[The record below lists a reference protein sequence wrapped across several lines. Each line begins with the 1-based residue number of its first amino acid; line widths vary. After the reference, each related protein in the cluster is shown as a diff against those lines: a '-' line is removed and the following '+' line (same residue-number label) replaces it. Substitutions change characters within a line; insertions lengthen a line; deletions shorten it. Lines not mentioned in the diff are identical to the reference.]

1 MFVPGLDGSFTGG
14 EVVPVEWFQ
23 RRYAE
28 GYRVWAQCVW
38 TGGYAGND
46 GIKRVASG
54 NLLNAEAGGLKIIAY
69 ANASPPT
76 WWPLDRQMQEIK
88 TNCGAAWEHLQLLVV
103 DVEIPGIT
111 YARVAELADALQAA
125 GKNQNE
131 AIEVLYTARWFWTG
145 HMGNSKAIAWR
156 RFRLW
161 SAHYDWNPDIDF
173 GDNLYGPWTIVE
185 LVGEQYRGTTRL
197 DGVDVDLNVFDVARL
212 FPAGPDGPPAP
223 QPEEVTT
230 MSSKEYTDAL
240 ARIAALDAK
249 LTTHLQTSA
258 PVPAPTPTP
267 KPAAPGTYTV
277 VPGDN
282 ASSIAERFG
291 LSLAQLKALNPGQ
304 PRSGD
309 WGVIHK
315 GEVFKIAGAPAP
327 APKPAPAP
335 RKTHIVKSGDTL
347 GAIAQQYTG
356 DADRWDEI
364 PNLPAAVRADP
375 RKLQAGFVLVI
386 PW

>member
-23 RRYAE
+23 QRYAE

-54 NLLNAEAGGLKIIAY
+54 NLLNAEAGGLEIMAY

-76 WWPLDRQMQEIK
+76 WWPLDRQMREIK
-88 TNCGAAWEHLQLLVV
+88 TNCGAAWERLQLLPI
-103 DVEIPGIT
+103 DVEIPDIT
-111 YARVAELADALQAA
+111 LARVVELADALLAT
-125 GKNQNE
+125 GKNQ
-131 AIEVLYTARWFWTG
+131 AIEVLYTARWFWVG
-145 HMGNSKAIAWR
+145 HMDDSQSIAWR

-161 SAHYDWNPDIDF
+161 SAHYDWNPDINF
-173 GDNLYGPWTIVE
+173 GDNPYGPWPLAE
-185 LVGEQYRGTTRL
+185 LIGEQYQGTTRL

-212 FPAGPDGPPAP
+212 FPDGPDVPAP
-223 QPEEVTT
+223 QPKEVTT

-267 KPAAPGTYTV
+267 APKPAPSGIYTV

-327 APKPAPAP
+327 APKPPPTP
-335 RKTHIVKSGDTL
+335 RKTYTVKSGDTL
-347 GAIAQQYTG
+347 GAIAQRYTG

-375 RKLQAGFVLVI
+375 RKLQVGFSLVI

>member
-14 EVVPVEWFQ
+14 KVVPVEWFQ
-23 RRYAE
+23 RRHAE

-54 NLLNAEAGGLKIIAY
+54 NLLNAEAGGLEIMAY

-76 WWPLDRQMQEIK
+76 WWPLARQMQEIK
-88 TNCGAAWEHLQLLVV
+88 TNCGAAWERLQLLPV

-111 YARVAELADALQAA
+111 HARVAELADALLAA
-125 GKNQNE
+125 GKNQ
-131 AIEVLYTARWFWTG
+131 AIEVLYTARWFWVG
-145 HMGNSKAIAWR
+145 HMGDSKSIAWR

-173 GDNLYGPWTIVE
+173 GHHLYGPWPLVE
-185 LVGEQYRGTTRL
+185 LIGEQYQGTTRL

-212 FPAGPDGPPAP
+212 FPAELPPAP
-223 QPEEVTT
+223 HPKEVTT
-230 MSSKEYTDAL
+230 MSSAEYTDAL

-249 LTTHLQTSA
+249 LTTHLQTPA
-258 PVPAPTPTP
+258 PAPAPTPAP
-267 KPAAPGTYTV
+267 KPAPGTYTV

-315 GEVFKIAGAPAP
+315 GEVFKIAGAPAAP
-327 APKPAPAP
+327 PKPTPTP
-335 RKTHIVKSGDTL
+335 RKTYTVKPGDTL
-347 GAIAQQYTG
+347 GAIAQRYTG
-356 DADRWDEI
+356 DANRWREI

-375 RKLQAGFVLVI
+375 RKLQVGFSLVI